1 MSYTLN
7 FSSSVALSGQVVFG
21 NLEINPNSLIG
32 AEFEFDQT
40 ESTEEQPMDF
50 TFAAVNQTAGSEAGV
65 QAIIIKSDVDATVDF
80 KTSADAD
87 LLTATLLPGTTLIGA
102 RSDANVSIPFNFTI
116 PTSGTVAKVEV
127 TKENTSGGGVVGQF
141 RSGKVTIWV
150 YYNRANT

>member
-1 MSYTLN
+1 MSYLLN
-7 FSSSVALSGQVVFG
+7 FSNSVALNGQVVFS
-21 NLEINPNSLIG
+21 NTEINPNSLIG

-40 ESTEEQPMDF
+40 ASTEEQPMDF
-50 TFAAVNQTAGSEAGV
+50 TFASVVQTAGSEAGV

-87 LLTATLLPGTTLIGA
+87 LLTVTLIPGQTLIGA
-102 RSDANVSIPFNFTI
+102 RSDADVSIPFNFTI

-127 TKENTSGGGVVGQF
+127 DKTNASGGGASGQF

-150 YYNRANT
+150 YYNRPNT